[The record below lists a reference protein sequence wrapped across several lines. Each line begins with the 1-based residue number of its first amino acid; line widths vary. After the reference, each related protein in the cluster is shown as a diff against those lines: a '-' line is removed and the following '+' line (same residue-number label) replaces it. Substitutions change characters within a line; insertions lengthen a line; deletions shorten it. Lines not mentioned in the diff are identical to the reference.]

1 MRTQR
6 PCSPAARSQTGSGH
20 WRSED
25 LPAEFCSFQDRTC
38 VELPTDQS
46 ALSHAIRRLE
56 ERLGLRL
63 LTRTTRSVS
72 TTEAGDRHL
81 SEVGARCEEI
91 GAALDALG
99 ERRERPAGTIR
110 ISAENRRR
118 GTSDDRRMARGEAYG
133 HGVVRI
139 VGLVVLGPGRC
150 SYRGL
155 LRIP

>member
-1 MRTQR
+1 MVLRQILAVVDFSVPGIHAAWR
-6 PCSPAARSQTGSGH
+6 AARLAWSHG
-20 WRSED
+20 
-25 LPAEFCSFQDRTC
+25 AE
-38 VELPTDQS
+38 
-46 ALSHAIRRLE
+46 
-56 ERLGLRL
+56 LRL
-63 LTRTTRSVS
+63 ITLVEPLDSHPASRFGPGAPPVR
-72 TTEAGDRHL
+72 AHADL
-81 SEVGARCEEI
+81 SFLAEEI
-91 GAALDALG
+91 GAALDALS

-155 LRIP
+155 LRIS